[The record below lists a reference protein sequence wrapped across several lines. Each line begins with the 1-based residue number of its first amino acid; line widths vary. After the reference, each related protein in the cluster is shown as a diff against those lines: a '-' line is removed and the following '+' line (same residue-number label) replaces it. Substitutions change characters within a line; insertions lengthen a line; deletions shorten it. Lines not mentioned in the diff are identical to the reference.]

1 MSMIKVTTPL
11 LPDLDELHGLL
22 KEVWQSEMITNC
34 GPLHERLEQEL
45 ADYLKVPYISLYANG
60 TLPLL
65 AAIRMSGVTGEVIT
79 TPYTFIATSHAIWWS
94 GLKPVFVDVDPSTG
108 CIDPD
113 KIEQAI
119 TPNTTAILA
128 VHVYG
133 TPCDTVRIAEIAERH
148 HLKVIYDAAHA
159 FGVEKDGRSILT
171 EGDVST
177 LSFHA
182 TKVFNTIEGG
192 ALVTNG
198 EEMKKKADLMRNFGI
213 EDEVTVSAVGIN
225 SKMDEMRAAYG
236 LVALRKVEEAIENRR
251 RVAMHYREALAG
263 IDGIRIPEEQ
273 KGVKSNYSYFPI
285 YVEDSYRM
293 SRDQLYEKM
302 KAAGVYGRR
311 YFYPLITE
319 FEPYS
324 KLPSAACGNLPVA
337 HSLAESVICLPI
349 HHKLTDMDLE
359 TVIKQIRP

>member
-11 LPDLDELHGLL
+11 LPDLDEFYGLL
-22 KEVWQSEMITNC
+22 KEIWQREMITNC

-65 AAIRMSGVTGEVIT
+65 AAIQMLGVTGEVIT
-79 TPYTFIATSHAIWWS
+79 TPYSFIATSHAIWWS
-94 GLKPVFVDVDPSTG
+94 GLKPVFVDVDPATG
-108 CIDPD
+108 CIDPAR
-113 KIEQAI
+113 IEEAI
-119 TPNTTAILA
+119 TPQTKAIIA

-133 TPCDTVRIAEIAERH
+133 TPCDTSRIAGIAERH
-148 HLKVIYDAAHA
+148 NLKVIYDAAHA

-192 ALVTNG
+192 ALVSNNPG
-198 EEMKKKADLMRNFGI
+198 IKANADLMRNFGI

-236 LVALRKVEEAIENRR
+236 IISLRKVDEAIERRRQVALR
-251 RVAMHYREALAG
+251 YREALAG
-263 IDGIRIPEEQ
+263 IDGIRIPAEQ

-285 YVEDSYRM
+285 YVEDGYGIT
-293 SRDQLYEKM
+293 RDELYEKM
-302 KAAGVYGRR
+302 KASGVYGRR
-311 YFYPLITE
+311 YFYPLITD

-324 KLPSAACGNLPVA
+324 SLPSARKENLPVA
-337 HSLAESVICLPI
+337 NRLADSVICLPI
-349 HHKLTDMDLE
+349 HHQLTDADIE
-359 TVIKQIRP
+359 SVIRQIRP